1 MKFLTQMIFI
11 IIAFLANATFAN
23 SPLGKQIAESTF
35 DNLLSRFFVII
46 LLGAIISAGL
56 SVMSKKP
63 EFAVIG
69 CGGISI
75 LALVIGL
82 LTTLIQFV
90 KAHSTAFIIAG
101 IIIIFIILIICIIA
115 YFDNNENKEPIET
128 VIPKIA
134 EPPQYHFSTKQVTNL
149 TNKEQSSFAE
159 ATEIQTKTLSSNTP
173 SLNPATY
180 EEIVGEI
187 SSAKEIAGKIGED
200 AVSKTIWTACEYD
213 KRYYKLLRNVYIP
226 KPNGKYSEI
235 DVLLLHE
242 TGVYVF
248 ESKNL
253 SGTVYGD
260 YKHPQ
265 WERYKKNGEKDFIV
279 NPIKQNESH
288 INALCNYLQLNKF
301 QLRAFNIVVFGS
313 KAELKYIPENSSFN
327 SIHEIYNLEMELIK
341 KMTSQKNFYSPKTI
355 DSWCSLLVPCM
366 MIPEEEKQKHK
377 ERINSKSYI
386 N

>member
-1 MKFLTQMIFI
+1 MKRWTQLFFI
-11 IIAFLANATFAN
+11 LIAFLTNATFA
-23 SPLGKQIAESTF
+23 SETLTQQIATSFWQNFFSHFIPYLVLAAVISIGLTI
-35 DNLLSRFFVII
+35 LSKR
-46 LLGAIISAGL
+46 
-56 SVMSKKP
+56 P
-63 EFAVIG
+63 EFAVFG

-75 LALVIGL
+75 LALIIGL
-82 LTTLIQFV
+82 LTSLIHFV

-101 IIIIFIILIICIIA
+101 IIFIFSISVLIIIA
-115 YFDNNENKEPIET
+115 YFDREKQEPIET
-128 VIPKIA
+128 VIPKIT
-134 EPPQYHFSTKQVTNL
+134 EPPQYHFSTKQVTNQAV
-149 TNKEQSSFAE
+149 KEPSSFAE
-159 ATEIQTKTLSSNTP
+159 ATETQTKNSSSSTP
-173 SLNPATY
+173 SHNPATY

-187 SSAKEIAGKIGED
+187 PSAKEIAGKIGED
-200 AVSKTIWTACEYD
+200 AVSKAIWTACEYD

-226 KPNGKYSEI
+226 KNGGKYSEI

-260 YKHPQ
+260 YQHPQ

-279 NPIKQNESH
+279 NPIKQNEGH
-288 INALCNYLQLNKF
+288 INALCNYLQLDKF
-301 QLRAFNIVVFGS
+301 QLRAFNMVVFGS

-341 KMTSQKNFYSPKTI
+341 KMASQKNFYSQKTI
-355 DSWCSLLVPCM
+355 DSWCKLLVPCM

-377 ERINSKSYI
+377 EQVSQKYS
-386 N
+386 

>member
-1 MKFLTQMIFI
+1 MKGWTQLFFILIALFANEVVANNALTQQMATGFLQGFFSQFI
-11 IIAFLANATFAN
+11 PYLI
-23 SPLGKQIAESTF
+23 LGT
-35 DNLLSRFFVII
+35 
-46 LLGAIISAGL
+46 IISIGL
-56 SVMSKKP
+56 SVISKRP
-63 EFAVIG
+63 EFVAYG
-69 CGGISI
+69 CGGIFI

-82 LTTLIQFV
+82 LTSLIHFV

-101 IIIIFIILIICIIA
+101 IIIIFIILIIGIIA

-159 ATEIQTKTLSSNTP
+159 ATEIQTKNLSSNTP

-187 SSAKEIAGKIGED
+187 SSAKEIAGKNGED
-200 AVSKTIWTACEYD
+200 AVSKAIWTACEYD

-248 ESKNL
+248 ESKNI

-301 QLRAFNIVVFGS
+301 QLRAFNMVVFGS

-341 KMTSQKNFYSPKTI
+341 KMSSQKNFYSQKTI

-366 MIPEEEKQKHK
+366 MIPKEEKQKHK
-377 ERINSKSYI
+377 EQVSQKYN
-386 N
+386 

>member
-1 MKFLTQMIFI
+1 MKIWTKCFLLLSL
-11 IIAFLANATFAN
+11 FLANVAFAS
-23 SPLGKQIAESTF
+23 SPLGPEIAAGFLDSF
-35 DNLLSRFFVII
+35 LSQFIPI
-46 LLGAIISAGL
+46 LILGAIISIGL
-56 SVMSKKP
+56 TILSKRP
-63 EFAVIG
+63 EFVAYG
-69 CGGISI
+69 CGGIFI

-82 LTTLIQFV
+82 LTTLIHFV
-90 KAHSTAFIIAG
+90 KAHSTAFIIVG
-101 IIIIFIILIICIIA
+101 IIIIFIISILIVIA
-115 YFDNNENKEPIET
+115 YFERDKQEPIET
-128 VIPKIA
+128 VIPKIS
-134 EPPQYHFSTKQVTNL
+134 EPPQYHFSAKQVTNQ
-149 TNKEQSSFAE
+149 TNKEPSSFAE
-159 ATEIQTKTLSSNTP
+159 VTEIQTKTPIGSTP
-173 SLNPATY
+173 SHTPATY
-180 EEIVGEI
+180 EEIVGKI
-187 SSAKEIAGKIGED
+187 PSAKEIAGKIGED
-200 AVSKTIWTACEYD
+200 AVSKAIWIACEYD

-279 NPIKQNESH
+279 NPIKQNEGH
-288 INALCNYLQLNKF
+288 INALCNYLQLNKY
-301 QLRAFNIVVFGS
+301 QLRAFNMVVFGS

-341 KMTSQKNFYSPKTI
+341 KMTSQKNFYSQKTI

-366 MIPEEEKQKHK
+366 MIPKEEKQKHK
-377 ERINSKSYI
+377 EQVSQKYN
-386 N
+386 